1 MRIIVCKVY
10 ILFKVNFKTWVY
22 VRYVHCWIYK
32 IAKKFQINFFHNN
45 LNWIIIVKLL
55 YRSFFQ
61 ISRRI
66 NFRTIFPYGTS
77 APAYK
82 SNTSFRIADP
92 FAKCRDKRAS
102 MKKRVW
108 EREREREIIYIL
120 IYLYAGAIAGIETG
134 TGFSFMTVSNVPRE
148 PVITRFIHSRSD
160 PFQTPTWPCILLAQ
174 HRDPLYSHFLLYR
187 FIVFYS
193 SFFSFIVFFFSSF
206 PFWPVLNLLHLK
218 TSASQDVLLIC
229 SLYYAIFHQS

>member
-1 MRIIVCKVY
+1 MYIVEY
-10 ILFKVNFKTWVY
+10 IKL
-22 VRYVHCWIYK
+22 
-32 IAKKFQINFFHNN
+32 QIRNSKSLFHNN
-45 LNWIIIVKLL
+45 LHWIIIVKLL

-66 NFRTIFPYGTS
+66 NFHTIFPHGTS

-82 SNTSFRIADP
+82 SNTSRIQN
-92 FAKCRDKRAS
+92 CRSIRKMYGQTSEYEKES
-102 MKKRVW
+102 MR

-174 HRDPLYSHFLLYR
+174 HRNPLYSHFLLYR

-193 SFFSFIVFFFSSF
+193 SFFSFIVFFFPSF
-206 PFWPVLNLLHLK
+206 PFWPILNLLHLK

-229 SLYYAIFHQS
+229 SLCYAIFHQS